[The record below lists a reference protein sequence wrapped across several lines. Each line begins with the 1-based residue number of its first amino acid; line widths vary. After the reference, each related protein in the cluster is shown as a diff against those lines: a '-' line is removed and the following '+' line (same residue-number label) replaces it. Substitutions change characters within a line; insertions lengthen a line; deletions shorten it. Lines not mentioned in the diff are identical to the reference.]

1 MVYKKFIGK
10 MANPGALCF
19 MSLLEFEDLVTK
31 TEVFN
36 PNFGQ
41 KQLSTIFYVSI
52 MTQVDEIE
60 KDRHINMIF
69 VEFVEA
75 VIRVADKLEIPHVI
89 DDGLDPRLDEIP
101 ASSKANYAARSTP
114 EKVEAFVLLLMK
126 THLTTK

>member
-1 MVYKKFIGK
+1 
-10 MANPGALCF
+10 
-19 MSLLEFEDLVTK
+19 
-31 TEVFN
+31 
-36 PNFGQ
+36 
-41 KQLSTIFYVSI
+41 

-75 VIRVADKLEIPHVI
+75 LIRVADKLEIPHVL
-89 DDGLDPRLDEIP
+89 DDGLDPRLDEIS
-101 ASSKANYAARSTP
+101 AANKTRFGSRSLP